1 MLQQMK
7 SRDGVGP
14 RCLVSL
20 AESLDA
26 TRKNVMLLFRPL
38 SNAADQAALTRSLNQ
53 CDSANAAPILLQE
66 KVAVNGANCEGLSE
80 TAAVTTPDSWRCH
93 IEHRS
98 SGADA

>member
-1 MLQQMK
+1 MLQHMK

-53 CDSANAAPILLQE
+53 CNAVNAAPILLQE
-66 KVAVNGANCEGLSE
+66 KVAVNGANFAKVCPRLLPSQ
-80 TAAVTTPDSWRCH
+80 
-93 IEHRS
+93 HRTGG
-98 SGADA
+98 GAI